1 MIDWRVTQCA
11 AHDVTFRLNIF
22 AEADDV
28 LVLVPDVVIVATG
41 GLPPAPAFAGGAL
54 TVSSWDI
61 FRGDVAPGES
71 VLL

>member
-28 LVLVPDVVIVATG
+28 LVL
-41 GLPPAPAFAGGAL
+41 APAFAGGTL

-61 FRGDVAPGES
+61 FRGDGAPGES

>member
-1 MIDWRVTQCA
+1 MLDWRVSQCA
-11 AHDVTFRLNIF
+11 AHDVTSRLNIF

-28 LVLVPDVVIVATG
+28 LVLAPDIVIVATG
-41 GLPPAPAFAGGAL
+41 GLPLAPGFAGGAL

-71 VLL
+71 ALL